1 MKYLLDTHIL
11 IWFISGDK
19 QLSLYAKELIE
30 NEDNELLV
38 SIASLWEMA
47 IKFNLGKL
55 ELGQPFEDL
64 FPTQLEE
71 NNIDILKIN
80 LEHLNILCKLPLYHR
95 DPFDRLIVC
104 QALVEQFPVIS
115 KDTILDNY
123 GIKREWEI

>member
-19 QLSLYAKELIE
+19 KLSLYAKELIE

-64 FPTQLEE
+64 FPIFKLMVKPIAFTS
-71 NNIDILKIN
+71 NIKN
-80 LEHLNILCKLPLYHR
+80 K
-95 DPFDRLIVC
+95 
-104 QALVEQFPVIS
+104 
-115 KDTILDNY
+115 
-123 GIKREWEI
+123 G

>member
-11 IWFISGDK
+11 IGFISGDE

-64 FPTQLEE
+64 FPKQLEE
-71 NNIDILKIN
+71 NNIEESFSLDGAFSRILP
-80 LEHLNILCKLPLYHR
+80 HLFLP
-95 DPFDRLIVC
+95 
-104 QALVEQFPVIS
+104 QFGSIPS
-115 KDTILDNY
+115 SS
-123 GIKREWEI
+123 GF